1 MLYTNTTCQI
11 KPRMPKKSTESQKLA
26 EVCAAGMLEKKAK
39 DVVIMDLRKLD
50 GSMTD
55 FFVIGHGASDRQV
68 QAIAQSVEDEVKKTL
83 TERPWHSEGKET
95 AEWILM
101 DYVNVIVH
109 IFIAEKREFFGLEE
123 LWGDA
128 VIKSYQDEV
137 A

>member
-1 MLYTNTTCQI
+1 
-11 KPRMPKKSTESQKLA
+11 MPKKSNESQKLA

-50 GSMTD
+50 SSMTD
-55 FFVIGHGASDRQV
+55 FFVIGHGTSDRQV
-68 QAIAQSVEDEVKKTL
+68 QAIAESVEEEVRKNLNEK
-83 TERPWHSEGKET
+83 PWHTEGKET

-109 IFIAEKREFFGLEE
+109 VFLSEKREFFGLEE

-128 VIKSYQDEV
+128 VIKSYEDEV
-137 A
+137 V